1 MDPFGLVGEVIGG
14 KYRVQAL
21 VEETALSVVYRAV
34 HRVWQR
40 PVAIKAFKA
49 HLLDEEA
56 RHRLVESFVREGRLL
71 MELSER
77 CAAICQAR
85 DVSSLTTARGEWVPY
100 MVLEWLEGESLDAM
114 VTRERERGA
123 RPRSVAEAICLL
135 DPVARALALAH
146 ERGITHRDVKPGNVF
161 VLSGG
166 CKLLDFGVAAVAH
179 EVVHEGNGRSF
190 TPAYGAPE
198 QFSDDHGVAG
208 PWTDVFALGLVF
220 VELVAGRDPL
230 GSGSIHEMMLCS
242 CNPAVRP
249 TPRGLGVSVHDGV
262 ERVLARALAVRPED
276 RFANVGEL
284 WAALKQA
291 APSPWADL
299 SGTIPIPL
307 VRPRAWRLPWQRGPK
322 ADVARREASFP
333 PT

>member
-1 MDPFGLVGEVIGG
+1 MDPFALVGEVIGG

-34 HRVWQR
+34 HRVWKR

-49 HLLDEEA
+49 GHLDEEA
-56 RHRLVESFVREGRLL
+56 RARLLESFVREGRLL

-85 DVSSLTTARGEWVPY
+85 DVASLTTARGDWVPY

-123 RPRSVAEAICLL
+123 RPRTVAEAICLL
-135 DPVARALALAH
+135 DPVARALAIAH

-166 CKLLDFGVAAVAH
+166 CKLLDFGIAAVAH
-179 EVVHEGNGRSF
+179 EVVHEGDDGRSF

-198 QFSDDHGVAG
+198 QFSADHGVAG

-220 VELVAGRDPL
+220 VELVAGREPL
-230 GSGSIHEMMLCS
+230 GSGSIRAMMRRS

-249 TPRGLGVSVHDGV
+249 TPRALGVSVHDGV
-262 ERVLARALAVRPED
+262 EQVLARALAVRPED
-276 RFANVGEL
+276 RFANIGEM
-284 WAALKQA
+284 WAALKLA

-307 VRPRAWRLPWQRGPK
+307 VRPRAWRLPWQRGSKSDPK
-322 ADVARREASFP
+322 PGDATF
-333 PT
+333 T

>member
-1 MDPFGLVGEVIGG
+1 MDPLGLVGEVIGG
-14 KYRVQAL
+14 RYRVQAL

-40 PVAIKAFKA
+40 PVAIKAFRA
-49 HLLDEEA
+49 GHLDEEA
-56 RHRLVESFVREGRLL
+56 RARLLESFVREGRLL

-85 DVSSLTTARGEWVPY
+85 DVSSLTTPRGEWVPY

-123 RPRSVAEAICLL
+123 RPRSVPEAICLL

-166 CKLLDFGVAAVAH
+166 CKLLDFGVATVAH
-179 EVVHEGNGRSF
+179 EVVSESDGRSF

-198 QFSDDHGVAG
+198 QFSDDHGTAG
-208 PWTDVFALGLVF
+208 PWTDVFALGLVL
-220 VELVAGRDPL
+220 VELVVGRDPL
-230 GSGSIHEMMLCS
+230 GSGSIREMMLRS
-242 CNPAVRP
+242 CDPAVRP
-249 TPRGLGVSVHDGV
+249 TPRALGVSVHDGV

-291 APSPWADL
+291 APSPWADH

-307 VRPRAWRLPWQRGPK
+307 VRPRAWRAPWSRGPK
-322 ADVARREASFP
+322 ADGVPS
-333 PT
+333 